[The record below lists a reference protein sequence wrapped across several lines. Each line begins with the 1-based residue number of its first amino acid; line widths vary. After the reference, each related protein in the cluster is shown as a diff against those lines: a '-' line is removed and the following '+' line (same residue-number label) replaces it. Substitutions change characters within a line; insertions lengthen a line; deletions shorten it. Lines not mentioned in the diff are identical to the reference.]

1 MVQPM
6 NKLMHGFELVKQF
19 ISPEIVQTLIDEITK
34 LNEFKSP
41 HGIRNAEKKF
51 DCIAKLANSENI
63 IAQARTILDEEP
75 QLVRAIFFDKT
86 PEKNWLVSWHQDKT
100 VSVNKKH
107 HIDGWGPWSLKDN
120 THHVQPSESVLN
132 NMVTFRIHLDD
143 SNADNGC
150 LKVIP
155 NSHHRGVLKQA
166 DIDNIVE
173 ESEFIECEANAG
185 DMLIM
190 RPLILHASSKA
201 KLPKHRRVIHL
212 EFSGYDLPNDVY
224 WS

>member
-1 MVQPM
+1 MVQSM
-6 NKLMHGFELVKQF
+6 SKLKQGFALERQF
-19 ISPEIVQTLIDEITK
+19 ISSEIIQMLIDEITK
-34 LNEFKSP
+34 SNELRTP

-63 IAQARTILDEEP
+63 VAKARSILGEQP
-75 QLVRAIFFDKT
+75 QLVRAIFFDKN

-107 HIDGWGPWSLKDN
+107 HIDDWGPWSLKDN

-155 NSHHRGVLKQA
+155 NSHASGVLTQLE
-166 DIDNIVE
+166 IDSLVKKAIFV
-173 ESEFIECEANAG
+173 ECEANAG

-201 KLPKHRRVIHL
+201 KLPQHRRVIHM
-212 EFSGYDLPNDVY
+212 EFSGYELPKGVD
-224 WS
+224 WK

>member
-1 MVQPM
+1 MVQSM
-6 NKLMHGFELVKQF
+6 NKLIHGFELVKQF
-19 ISPEIVQTLIDEITK
+19 ISPEVVQTLIDEITISNK
-34 LNEFKSP
+34 SKSP

-51 DCIAKLANSENI
+51 DCIAKLANSEKI
-63 IAQARTILDEEP
+63 LDQARTILDEEP
-75 QLVRAIFFDKT
+75 QLVRAILFDKNL
-86 PEKNWLVSWHQDKT
+86 EKNWLVSWHQDKT
-100 VSVNKKH
+100 VSVNKRH

-132 NMVTFRIHLDD
+132 KMVTFRIHLDD
-143 SNADNGC
+143 SNANNGC

-155 NSHHRGVLKQA
+155 NSHNRGVLKQA
-166 DIDNIVE
+166 DIDNIAE

-212 EFSGYDLPNDVY
+212 EFSGYDLPNDVF

>member
-1 MVQPM
+1 MS
-6 NKLMHGFELVKQF
+6 KLKQGFALERKF
-19 ISPEIVQTLIDEITK
+19 ISSEIIQTLIDEITK
-34 LNEFKSP
+34 SNELRTP

-51 DCIAKLANSENI
+51 DCIAKLANSEKI
-63 IAQARTILDEEP
+63 IDQARTILDEEP
-75 QLVRAIFFDKT
+75 QLVRAIFFDKN
-86 PEKNWLVSWHQDKT
+86 PEKNWIVSWHQDKT

-107 HIDGWGPWSLKDN
+107 HIDGWSPWSLKDN

-132 NMVTFRIHLDD
+132 KMVTFRIHLDD

-155 NSHHRGVLKQA
+155 KSHNYGVLKQA
-166 DIDNIVE
+166 DIDNIVK

-201 KLPKHRRVIHL
+201 KLPKHRLVIHL
-212 EFSGYDLPNDVY
+212 EFSGYQLPDGLS
-224 WS
+224 WE